1 MIEVALVSGLVS
13 FWFWSVL
20 NDDTG
25 IAAPVN
31 RWLEKNEFTRK
42 WMTCPF
48 CSGAWFAII
57 ASLILLHDP
66 IDVAV
71 ITAFAAAGVTGVI
84 GSYIAG
90 E

>member
-1 MIEVALVSGLVS
+1 MIEVALICGLVG

-31 RWLEKNEFTRK
+31 RLLEKHRYTKK
-42 WMTCPF
+42 WMECPF

-57 ASLILLHDP
+57 PSLILLHDP
-66 IDVAV
+66 LDVAL
-71 ITAFAAAGVTGVI
+71 ITAFAAAAVTATLGAYF
-84 GSYIAG
+84 GD
-90 E
+90 

>member
-1 MIEVALVSGLVS
+1 MISVAVISGLVG

-31 RWLEKNEFTRK
+31 RLLEKNSFTKK
-42 WMTCPF
+42 WMICPF

-57 ASLILLHDP
+57 PSLILLHDP
-66 IDVAV
+66 LDVAV
-71 ITAFAAAGVTGVI
+71 ITAFAAAALTGLL
-84 GSYIAG
+84 GSYFG
-90 E
+90 D

>member
-1 MIEVALVSGLVS
+1 MIEVALIAGLFS

-25 IAAPVN
+25 IAAPLN
-31 RWLEKNEFTRK
+31 RLLEKNDYTKK
-42 WMTCPF
+42 WMICPF

-57 ASLILLHDP
+57 PSLILFHEPLDQ
-66 IDVAV
+66 AL
-71 ITAFAAAGVTGVI
+71 ITAFAAAAVTGMV

-90 E
+90 D